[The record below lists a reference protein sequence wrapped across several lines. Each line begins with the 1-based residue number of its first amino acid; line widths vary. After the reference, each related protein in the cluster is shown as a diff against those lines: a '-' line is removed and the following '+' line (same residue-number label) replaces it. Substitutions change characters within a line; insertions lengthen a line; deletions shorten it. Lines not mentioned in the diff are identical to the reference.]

1 MPNYVLPQ
9 VLVFQEF
16 ATVPAAALQPLLA
29 CIVGEQFSLHRYS
42 DATEKAGILVT
53 SNYDPAHENC
63 YLWPDRPAGGIVDQ
77 SYTRVFIDNALLQ
90 YFHNAA
96 SLASPIYAVGP
107 AKNRIRA
114 SAKIFASGNGFV
126 RDVSLLRDVL
136 PGDSI
141 KILASVCDGDPV
153 VYKSSVVG
161 LVADTLAAIVSPAT
175 SDVGNTG
182 VLIASTSHSQI
193 AGKHNDVEILSVN
206 GASYDGLADG
216 NPIEAYTVEVIGAS
230 VGGNATTALLKVTSA
245 SGNDD
250 QAVVTPAAFGSP
262 TSIGTRGL
270 TATWT
275 TGGSSSSGGTPVPP
289 TDFLIGQK
297 FIIHVTQAFT
307 PPVEASGGVYVGP
320 SDTTYVVTVTTG
332 GKFSGGAPKIT
343 VSTTTGIDLSG
354 PTPVTTSAV
363 FVPAG
368 TQGVLIKFTG
378 TELNKGD
385 RYYIPVAATKPGA
398 IRTLV
403 LANTLPP
410 GIRGFCSIVPD
421 TSSSSSSG
429 ADPLLDVTL
438 YIKKNIEVTEN
449 RLGFAPLVNWTQTQ
463 GEICIEDNIVS
474 YDSSW
479 EIGGVP
485 QPLPVEDGAVYVQ
498 HRDRISDHCSIVG
511 TITDVSAVPL
521 ALGTVDPDN
530 PLAFGVFKALSNS
543 GGQPVKYLG
552 VCGAASGLVL
562 NDWLT
567 ALNILVGRDD
577 VYGLV
582 PLTQN
587 EAVLQAFQAH
597 CDDQSSPENGRWRIC
612 WLNMAA
618 QQPIPVYVTQ
628 IGNTNPLLATI
639 VQDPDEPPPAYV
651 DVESGGAEFITKG
664 VKSGDTVRALYTSDG
679 FGNLSYT
686 EFTVDLVI
694 NQDTI
699 RLLAGPAA
707 PVNVPSKIE
716 IWRTL
721 SPDALAAN
729 LATYPGIFSD
739 RRAYL
744 VWPDVVGDAGQ
755 TFPGYFLCAAL
766 SGLRSGVLPQQGLT
780 NISVSGFDDLSRT
793 TVLFS
798 ATQLNTMAASGY
810 WIVTQDP
817 NDGTVF
823 TRHQLSTGSQADL
836 NTKEQSITTNLDS
849 ISYLF
854 LNRMKPFIGQGNVTP
869 TMINILQGEILA
881 VIAQLS
887 NTITIDRL
895 GPQIITAKI
904 LDLAPSPTLLDRI
917 VAHISVTLPFPLNNL
932 ELHLIA

>member
-16 ATVPAAALQPLLA
+16 ATVPTAALQPLLA

-42 DATEKAGILVT
+42 DAAEKPTILVD
-53 SNYDPAHENC
+53 SSYDPSVETC
-63 YLWPDRPAGGIVDQ
+63 YNWPGRPAGGIVDQ
-77 SYTRVFIDNALLQ
+77 SYTRVFMDNALLQ
-90 YFHNAA
+90 YFHDPSGDADV
-96 SLASPIYAVGP
+96 ITAVGP
-107 AKNRIRA
+107 FKNRIRA
-114 SAKIFASGNGFV
+114 QSLIWADGNGFT
-126 RDVSLLRDVL
+126 RDVSLLRDVK

-141 KILASVCDGDPV
+141 KILASACGNPV
-153 VYKSSVVG
+153 VYNSSVVG
-161 LVADTLAAIVSPAT
+161 LAADTIAAIVGAAT
-175 SDVGNTG
+175 ADSGNTG
-182 VLIASTSHSQI
+182 TLVLATSHAQI
-193 AGKHNDVEILSVN
+193 AGKHNDVEILSAS

-216 NPIEAYTVEVIGAS
+216 NPIETYTVEVIGGS
-230 VGGNATTALLKVTSA
+230 VGGDATTAILKITSA

-250 QAVVTPAAFGSP
+250 VAATTPAAFSAP
-262 TSIGTRGL
+262 TAIGTRGL
-270 TATWT
+270 TATFT
-275 TGGSSSSGGTPVPP
+275 TGGSSSSGGAPVSPN
-289 TDFLIGQK
+289 DFLIGQK
-297 FIIHVTQAFT
+297 WTVHVTQAFT
-307 PPVEASGGVYVGP
+307 PPTEASGGVYVGP
-320 SDTTYVVTVTTG
+320 SDTTYVVTVTKG
-332 GKFSGGAPKIT
+332 GKFAGTQPQIT

-354 PTPVTTSAV
+354 PTTVTTSGGAV
-363 FVPAG
+363 LAG
-368 TQGVLIKFTG
+368 TQGVTIAFTG

-385 RYYIPVAATKPGA
+385 RYYIPATATKPGA
-398 IRTLV
+398 IRTLI
-403 LANTLPP
+403 LANTLPASLRGECPLP
-410 GIRGFCSIVPD
+410 GSS
-421 TSSSSSSG
+421 SSSSSSG
-429 ADPLLDVTL
+429 ANPDLDVTL
-438 YIKKNIEVTEN
+438 YIKKNIEVTED
-449 RLGFAPLVNWTQTQ
+449 RIGFAPLVNWTQTQ
-463 GEICIEDNIVS
+463 GEICIEDSIVS

-485 QPLPVEDGAVYVQ
+485 QPLPVMDGAIYVQ

-511 TITDVSAVPL
+511 TITDVSELPA

-530 PLAFGVFKALSNS
+530 PLAFGVFKALSNA

-552 VCGAASGLVL
+552 VCGSASGLVL

-577 VYGLV
+577 VYGLA
-582 PLTQN
+582 PLTQDL
-587 EAVLQAFQAH
+587 EVLQAFQAH
-597 CDDQSSPENGRWRIC
+597 CDDQSSPENGRWRVC
-612 WLNMAA
+612 WLNRAA
-618 QQPIPVYVTQ
+618 EQPVPIYTEE

-639 VQDPDEPPPAYV
+639 VQDPDVPPPAYI

-664 VKSGDTVRALYTSDG
+664 VQPGDTVRALYTSDG

-686 EFTVDLVI
+686 EFTVDLVL

-699 RLLAGPAA
+699 RLLSGPAA

-729 LATYPGIFSD
+729 LATYPGVFSD

-744 VWPDVVGDAGQ
+744 VWPDIVGDAGV

-780 NISVSGFDDLSRT
+780 NVSVSGFDDLSRT

-798 ATQLNTMAASGY
+798 AAQLNVMAASGY

-823 TRHQLSTGSQADL
+823 TRHQLSTGNQADL
-836 NTKEQSITTNLDS
+836 NQKEQSITTNLDS

-869 TMINILQGEILA
+869 TMINILQGEIIA

-887 NTITIDRL
+887 NTVTIDRL

-904 LDLAPSPTLLDRI
+904 QDLAPHPTLLDRI
-917 VAHISVTLPFPLNNL
+917 VCHIAVTLPFPLNNL